1 MTLTSK
7 LRLFVNNINS
17 IILKISGTHQT
28 PGLPALCV
36 VECPSLRDEKYSS
49 PSDILASI
57 FEPIM
62 RWVNPRNRRTVER
75 RLTRKNLLPQM
86 KDARPK
92 KNIIICLHCGRPH
105 EIQTLCGYCY
115 SKVRVETKKLQE
127 QNKMIKDQ
135 LNKFKT
141 EVAFL
146 YRGENKNDVKDHKK
160 KYFVEVD
167 RERPEWFA
175 KELMVKYK
183 GES

>member
-1 MTLTSK
+1 
-7 LRLFVNNINS
+7 
-17 IILKISGTHQT
+17 
-28 PGLPALCV
+28 
-36 VECPSLRDEKYSS
+36 
-49 PSDILASI
+49 
-57 FEPIM
+57 
-62 RWVNPRNRRTVER
+62 
-75 RLTRKNLLPQM
+75 
-86 KDARPK
+86 
-92 KNIIICLHCGRPH
+92 
-105 EIQTLCGYCY
+105 
-115 SKVRVETKKLQE
+115 
-127 QNKMIKDQ
+127 MIKDQ